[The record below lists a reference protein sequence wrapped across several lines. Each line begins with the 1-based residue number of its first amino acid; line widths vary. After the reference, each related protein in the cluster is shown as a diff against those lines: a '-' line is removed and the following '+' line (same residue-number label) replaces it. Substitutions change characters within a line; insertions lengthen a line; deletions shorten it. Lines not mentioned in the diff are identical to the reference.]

1 MAYLVG
7 DTIRLKA
14 TVKNF
19 DDTEYAPVS
28 IKIDIYDRDN
38 TVLVSS
44 GDPSLTGGTTAQYY
58 YDYTI
63 STGITAE
70 EQLTALWRWS
80 DLHKKR
86 ISFNVIPPI

>member
-1 MAYLVG
+1 MAYLIG

-14 TVKNF
+14 TIKDF
-19 DDTEYAPVS
+19 SDTEHVPTS
-28 IKIDIYDRDN
+28 IKIDIYDRDGDA
-38 TVLVSS
+38 LVSS
-44 GDPSLTGGTTAQYY
+44 GDPILTTDTTAQYY